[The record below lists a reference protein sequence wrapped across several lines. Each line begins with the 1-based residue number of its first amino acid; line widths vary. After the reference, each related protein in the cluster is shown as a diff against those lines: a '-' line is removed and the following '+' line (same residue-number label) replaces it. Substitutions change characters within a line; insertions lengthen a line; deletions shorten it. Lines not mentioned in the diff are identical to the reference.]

1 MPAALQWKVAITIE
15 PNIDMKLASETKL
28 KQEQLA
34 LVIKMKKI
42 KIKLKSLY
50 LQISKISKTDYS
62 QVF

>member
-1 MPAALQWKVAITIE
+1 
-15 PNIDMKLASETKL
+15 MKLASETKL
-28 KQEQLA
+28 KLEQLA

-50 LQISKISKTDYS
+50 LQISKISKSDYS

>member
-1 MPAALQWKVAITIE
+1 
-15 PNIDMKLASETKL
+15 MKLASETKL

-42 KIKLKSLY
+42 NIKLKSLY
-50 LQISKISKTDYS
+50 LQISKISKSDYS

>member
-1 MPAALQWKVAITIE
+1 
-15 PNIDMKLASETKL
+15 MKLASETKL

-42 KIKLKSLY
+42 KLKSLY
-50 LQISKISKTDYS
+50 LQISKISKSDYS